1 MAEFLVKMADERGNV
16 LQQVDNGFSAQEVR
30 DRYSQ
35 QGYLVYSVKGR
46 TGLLSGGLF
55 GSKKRIKTDP
65 FIIFNQQLYT
75 LIKAGLPMLMV
86 LDLLARRQRDPFF
99 KSLLENVHERVR
111 SGQLLSEAFE
121 AQRVIP
127 KVYTTSV
134 LAGEK
139 SGNLEEVLSRFIS
152 YQRITNGF
160 RKKLISSLWYPGLL
174 FTALTVMLSFL
185 FTYVVPQFSSLYS
198 EMGAQLPDVTKL
210 LLAFGTTVQG
220 YFFYIVPVL
229 LLLILATVVWTRSPK
244 GGEVLD
250 KLRFKLPL
258 FGDMWMKYQV
268 ALFSRTLATLLFG
281 GLPLVPSLETARN
294 AIGSRKISGLI
305 ETAATRV
312 REGRALSAALEET
325 KFFPEMAVEMIEV
338 GESTGA
344 LHSMLNSVAEFYEED
359 VQNSMAATMQL
370 VEPIILVFMAC
381 IIAFVLI
388 ALYLP
393 IFSLGGQLSG
403 GS

>member
-16 LQQVDNGFSAQEVR
+16 LEQVDNGFSAQEVR
-30 DRYSQ
+30 DRFSQ

-46 TGLLSGGLF
+46 TGLLSGNLF

-121 AQRVIP
+121 AQQVIP
-127 KVYTTSV
+127 KVYTTSI

-139 SGNLEEVLSRFIS
+139 SGNLEEVLSRYIS

-174 FTALTVMLSFL
+174 FTALTIMLSFL
-185 FTYVVPQFSSLYS
+185 FTYVVPQFSDLYKG
-198 EMGAQLPDVTKL
+198 MGADLPEVTKM

-220 YFFYIVPVL
+220 HFFILAPAIL
-229 LLLILATVVWTRSPK
+229 ILILAVVIWTRSAK
-244 GGEVLD
+244 GAEVLD
-250 KLRFKLPL
+250 KVRFKLPL
-258 FGDMWMKYQV
+258 LGEMWMKYQV

-294 AIGSRKISGLI
+294 AISSRKISGLI

-312 REGRALSAALEET
+312 REGRALSVALDET

-359 VQNSMAATMQL
+359 VQNSMTATMQL
-370 VEPIILVFMAC
+370 VEPIILIFMAF

-403 GS
+403 GQ